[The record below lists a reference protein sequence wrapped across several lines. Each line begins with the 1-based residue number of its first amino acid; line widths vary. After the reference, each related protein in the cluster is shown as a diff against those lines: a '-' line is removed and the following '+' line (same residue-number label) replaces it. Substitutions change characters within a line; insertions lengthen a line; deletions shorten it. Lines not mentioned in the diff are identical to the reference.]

1 MRRYAGGVKAVAVFP
16 EEKAVRVVT
25 DHPEP
30 KLERDSDVQLK
41 MLDIGVCGTD
51 REIAHFDYGAPPP
64 GAHYLVI
71 GHESL
76 GEVVAVG
83 KSVTNIKPGD
93 LVVTMVRRPCGHP
106 ECPACAMNRPDFCI
120 TGDFTER
127 GIGGRHGFMTERV
140 VDDQSYMIVVAPE
153 LRAVGVLL
161 EPLTIAE
168 KALIEVGDIEDR
180 LPWLQPGARKNGVR
194 KDAADVTKR
203 AVVLGAG
210 PVGLLGAMALL
221 VRGYQTW
228 VYSLEP
234 ADSPKAKWV
243 ESVGGKYLSA
253 KDAAI
258 AALPDTVGNI
268 DLIYE
273 ATGNATIAFQAIQSL
288 GVNGTFI
295 FTGVPG
301 KKGPIE
307 LDAELIMRNLVLK
320 NQLVYGTVNAGRDA
334 FEKAAADLHEFHRRW
349 PAALAALITS
359 RHPPEDIESLLLGPS
374 EGIKR
379 VISFDG
385 APSPGR

>member
-1 MRRYAGGVKAVAVFP
+1 MKAVAVFP

-30 KLERDSDVQLK
+30 HLERDTEVRLA

-51 REIAHFDYGAPPP
+51 REIARFDYGTPRAGSP
-64 GAHYLVI
+64 YLVI

-76 GEVVAVG
+76 GEVVEVG
-83 KSVTNIKPGD
+83 RGVERIKPGD

-106 ECPACAMNRPDFCI
+106 DCPACAIGSPDFCL
-120 TGDFTER
+120 TGAFTER
-127 GIGGRHGFMTERV
+127 GINGRDGFMTEQV
-140 VDDQSYMIVVAPE
+140 VDEERYMIVLPAA
-153 LRAVGVLL
+153 LREVGVLL

-168 KALIEVGDIEDR
+168 KALIEVGDVQDR
-180 LPWLQPGARKNGVR
+180 LPWLQATARPPGIDLA
-194 KDAADVTKR
+194 KR

-221 VRGYQTW
+221 VRGFQTW

-234 ADSPKAKWV
+234 ADSPKARWV
-243 ESVGGKYLSA
+243 ESVGGRYLCSA
-253 KDAAI
+253 DVPI
-258 AALPDTVGNI
+258 AGLPGTVGNV

-273 ATGNATIAFQAIQSL
+273 ATGSATIAFKAIESL
-288 GVNGTFI
+288 GVNGIFI

-301 KKGPIE
+301 RKGPIE

-334 FEKAAADLHEFHRRW
+334 FEKAALDLNEFHSRW
-349 PAALAALITS
+349 PAQVAALITG
-359 RHPPEDIESLLLGPS
+359 RYAPEACQSLLLGPT

-379 VISFDG
+379 VVSFAD
-385 APSPGR
+385 RR